1 MELIINTPGL
11 YIHLHDAVL
20 IVQVLIDGI
29 IQVTS
34 NFKL

>member
-1 MELIINTPGL
+1 MELIINSPGL

-20 IVQVLIDGI
+20 IVQFLIDGF